1 MVVAQLVE
9 QSLPIPEV
17 QGHRQKFI
25 LNIYCQLYWKDE
37 NKEKE
42 ARNCPFFKK
51 GNNDVTIGDYL
62 FQVCSP
68 TAVVYT
74 WTPAVW
80 PDLPIFHHFGK
91 SLPVFGKF
99 LTVHFILGKIL
110 SWLWQIWDII
120 GLIFTIANGQI
131 FKNNLTIWS
140 HWRRPKTCTFCAS
153 RAKANAVKIVFERK
167 IRKDAQ
173 CGFTTTLTNLI
184 KPLWA

>member
-140 HWRRPKTCTFCAS
+140 HCSPVNIFPNNLTIRLTTSEWRFLQSSKLF
-153 RAKANAVKIVFERK
+153 I
-167 IRKDAQ
+167 
-173 CGFTTTLTNLI
+173 
-184 KPLWA
+184 